1 MLDCSDEI
9 DEIITAASVCP
20 ACDTLVFA
28 YRSRNVERQDSE
40 PWEFMCLR
48 CSTGFATPESELAFQ
63 SLPKE
68 WLLAKVYA
76 A

>member
-1 MLDCSDEI
+1 MLDYSDEL

-28 YRSRNVERQDSE
+28 YRSGNVERHPPE
-40 PWEFMCLR
+40 PWEFMCPR
-48 CSTGFATPESELAFQ
+48 CNTGFAIPESELAFQ
-63 SLPKE
+63 SLANE
-68 WLLAKVYA
+68 WLLAKVHA